1 MNLSVVIPCY
11 NADDTLGVQLEAL
24 SQESWSQ
31 PWEVILS
38 DNGSTDGSKTIAEA
52 YAHRFPSFKIIDS
65 SAVKGPAHAR
75 NAGAKAAQ
83 GESLLFC
90 DADDAVAPGWLS
102 SMGTALK
109 LHDFV
114 TCRFEAKKLSAPL
127 AVRAR
132 QCPQETG
139 IQTYDYPPYLPHA
152 ASASI
157 GIKRK
162 THEMVG
168 GFDEKMPMLE
178 DTDYCWRVQL
188 SGTPLRFVDDAM
200 IHYRLRGS
208 LRKILRQSMYWG
220 EYNVYLYKKY
230 RPMGMP
236 RLSWKTG
243 LQNTW
248 RLFRRMPHSV
258 VDPDRRL
265 QWLWHLAWQ
274 AGRFLGCVKYRT
286 FAL

>member
-1 MNLSVVIPCY
+1 MNLSVIIPCY
-11 NADDTLGVQLEAL
+11 NAADTLGVQLEAL
-24 SQESWSQ
+24 SKESFSQ

-38 DNGSTDGSKTIAEA
+38 DNGSTDASASIAQA
-52 YAHRFPSFKIIDS
+52 YAHRLPSFKIIDS

-102 SMGTALK
+102 SMGAALK
-109 LHDFV
+109 VHDFV
-114 TCRFEAKKLSAPL
+114 TCRFEAKKLSTPL

-139 IQTYDYPPYLPHA
+139 VQSYDYPPYLPHA

-162 THEMVG
+162 IHEAIG

-178 DTDYCWRVQL
+178 DTDYCWRIQL
-188 SGTPLRFVDDAM
+188 AGTDLHFVEEAM

-220 EYNVYLYKKY
+220 EYNVYLYRKF
-230 RPMGMP
+230 RPLGMP
-236 RLSWKTG
+236 RLSLKVG
-243 LQNTW
+243 FKKTW
-248 RLFRRMPHSV
+248 RLVRRMPDSLW
-258 VDPDRRL
+258 DSDRRL
-265 QWLWHLAWQ
+265 RWLWQIAWQ
-274 AGRFLGCVKYRT
+274 VGRLQGCLKYRV